1 MRTYQTP
8 FSTHFSGSAKE
19 TELRLRSIFQWEK
32 RRPPV
37 LVLALALLLAVSCGS
52 LIGCR
57 VQQEKEPVEPLHA
70 VDPTKKIVL
79 MPRYTATD
87 PTEQQAHWQAVM
99 DRMEKNKDQIH
110 VPDTRKGES
119 AASLEDITLSDTA
132 IPNPGVVRLASFAPQ
147 NIDLY
152 GYCDAEHFGEG
163 LILDMGK
170 QQTLYPFPYRYS
182 SWPTAS
188 STECLL
194 DEDGTKLYLRSS
206 SGGSNRVLDTLIVLD
221 WSDGTL
227 RSGCFDVDQ
236 IGNAILDA
244 VKVEYDTETQ
254 KAAVSVHDDFVVE
267 SSICVMGPGGNEN
280 LHPTPT
286 AYNCLDWSGLQFEKT
301 AKGWNV
307 HTAIT
312 LDVPGGVAYLET
324 MPDLTAEVRLADL
337 ETGRCEVTVYTPT
350 NEAAESARQG

>member
-1 MRTYQTP
+1 MRADQTP

-32 RRPPV
+32 RRPPI

-57 VQQEKEPVEPLHA
+57 VQQEEKPAEPLHA
-70 VDPTKKIVL
+70 VEPTEKVVL
-79 MPRYTATD
+79 KPRYTETD
-87 PTEQQAHWQAVM
+87 PTERQARRQKIL
-99 DRMEKNKDQIH
+99 DRMEANKGQFH
-110 VPDTRKGES
+110 VPDARKGES
-119 AASLEDITLSDTA
+119 TVSLEDVTQSDAA
-132 IPNPGVVRLASFAPQ
+132 IPNPGVVRLASFAEQ
-147 NIDLY
+147 NIYLY
-152 GYCDAEHFGEG
+152 GYCDAEYFGKG
-163 LILDMGK
+163 LILDMGS

-206 SGGSNRVLDTLIVLD
+206 SGGSNQALDTLIVLD
-221 WSDGTL
+221 WSDGTI

-254 KAAVSVHDDFVVE
+254 KAAVSVNDDFVVE
-267 SSICVMGPGGNEN
+267 SSIRVMGPGWDEN
-280 LHPTPT
+280 PRPTPT
-286 AYNCLDWSGLQFEKT
+286 GYNCLDWMGLQFEKT
-301 AKGWNV
+301 PNGWNA

-312 LDVPGGVAYLET
+312 LDVPGGVAYLEA
-324 MPDLTAEVRLADL
+324 MPNLTAEVRLAGL
-337 ETGRCEVTVYTPT
+337 ETGRCEVTVHTPT
-350 NEAAESARQG
+350 SEEIESARQG